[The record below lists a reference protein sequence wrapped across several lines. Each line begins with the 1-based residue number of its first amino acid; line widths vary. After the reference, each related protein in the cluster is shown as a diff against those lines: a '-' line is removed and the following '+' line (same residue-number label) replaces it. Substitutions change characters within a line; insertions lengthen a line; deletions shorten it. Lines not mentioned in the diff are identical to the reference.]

1 MSQSDCTRR
10 DFMETGAMALGAA
23 GLASRGAFAAGGQ
36 ADKSKALNYNPK
48 MEYRLWPRAKLWISA
63 ICLGGH
69 WKRVNEVVPDCF
81 KGGNWLGVDMNNAD
95 FHKNRYDIVSKCIE
109 VGINYIDA
117 CTHKETLAYS
127 RALKG
132 RRDKMYLGYS
142 WYEHEMRNGKF
153 RTCDALLRSLDE
165 GLKKCEL
172 EYVDLWRITMHERS
186 GKHTEGEVDEMMK
199 ALEAAKKA
207 GKARFVG
214 FSSHDR
220 PHIQSMLEKYPNVID
235 AVVTPYTSKTKE
247 LPKDS
252 LFETVKKNGVALFGI
267 KPYSSGSL
275 FKGNGLPGDPNMER
289 DYELARMTL
298 RYVLC
303 NPAVTAPIPGMIH
316 TAQVENAAKAVQERR
331 ELDKAE
337 LQRLEEATNEAW
349 AKLPPDYQWLRQW
362 EWA

>member
-1 MSQSDCTRR
+1 MSQKDLTRR
-10 DFMETGAMALGAA
+10 DFIGTGAAALGAA
-23 GLASRGAFAAGGQ
+23 GLASQGALAAQ
-36 ADKSKALNYNPK
+36 EDKEKALNYNPK
-48 MEYRLWPRAKLWISA
+48 MEYRRWEKAKLWISA
-63 ICLGGH
+63 LCLGGH
-69 WKRVNEVVPDCF
+69 WKKCNEAVPGCF
-81 KGGNWLGVDMNNAD
+81 QGGNWLGVDMNNQD

-109 VGINYIDA
+109 VGVNYIDA

-142 WYEHEMRNGKF
+142 WYEQELRNGKF
-153 RTCDALLRSLDE
+153 RTCEALLKSLDE

-172 EYVDLWRITMHERS
+172 EYVDLWRITMHEQS
-186 GKHTEGEVDEMMK
+186 GKHTEGEVEEMMK

-220 PHIQSMLEKYPNVID
+220 PHIQSMLEKYPNIID
-235 AVVTPYTSKTKE
+235 ACVTPYTAKTKE

-252 LFETVKKNGVALFGI
+252 VFEAVKKNGVALFGI
-267 KPYSSGSL
+267 KPYSSGSV
-275 FKGNGLPGDPNMER
+275 FKGKGLPDDPNWEKDCETSR
-289 DYELARMTL
+289 LCL
-298 RYVLC
+298 RYILC

-316 TAQVENAAKAVQERR
+316 IAQVENAAKAIAERR

-337 LQRLEEATNEAW
+337 LKKLDEIHDEAW
-349 AKLPPDYQWLRQW
+349 AKLPPDYQWLKQW